1 MKEHA
6 EAGKPV
12 DMTAWFNFMT
22 FDIIGDM
29 AFGDHFGSLE
39 SGQWHPWVDIIF
51 RGIKFN
57 GIMQIIQAYPIMGYL
72 IYAFSSEA
80 RQLAAKFE
88 EQKKLAR
95 AQTEKRIA
103 QGAEARLDFMTYILR
118 YNKDGESMSEE
129 DLHQNTNL
137 LLIGGSET
145 TATAL
150 SGLMFLLTRPENR
163 TARDTLIDEIRS
175 AGYTK
180 ASDITMVSTAPLRYL
195 HACIEE
201 QLRMYP
207 PAVMTPP
214 RVSPGDIV
222 AGQFIPKGVSK
233 IISYLLPQQNSRSST
248 KIFLIGPMRYAQL
261 CNRSLG
267 RTLQPP
273 GPIPSR
279 TLATVDPPAVQARD
293 I

>member
-6 EAGKPV
+6 EAGTPV

-51 RGIKFN
+51 RGIQFN
-57 GIMQIIQAYPIMGYL
+57 GIMQLIQMYPVMGYL
-72 IYAFSSEA
+72 VYAFSSEA
-80 RQLAAKFE
+80 RQLAAKFR

-118 YNKDGESMSEE
+118 YNKDGQSMSQE

-150 SGLMFLLTRPENR
+150 SGLMFFLTRPENR
-163 TARDTLIDEIRS
+163 KARDTLIDEIRS

-180 ASDITMVSTAPLRYL
+180 SSDITMVSTAPLRYL

-201 QLRMYP
+201 QLRLYP

-222 AGQFIPKGVSK
+222 AGQFIPKGVRET
-233 IISYLLPQQNSRSST
+233 IIHVLFQ
-248 KIFLIGPMRYAQL
+248 I
-261 CNRSLG
+261 
-267 RTLQPP
+267 TLELF
-273 GPIPSR
+273 
-279 TLATVDPPAVQARD
+279 TDL
-293 I
+293 